1 MTTATLNNEATK
13 LYNHYSKEGLTWK
26 YSAAEL
32 GITDTKVIDAAK
44 RMYSEWYGRVVS
56 GRATRK
62 PTTTVKPARVM
73 KKKPVRAKAF
83 GYSVTAVLR
92 WMGANGWHNR
102 FEDAMIAICT
112 ISDNYE
118 ISDVT
123 IRLQL
128 KAGLEGKR
136 GAAAPLT
143 DAQGRA
149 LERAAL

>member
-1 MTTATLNNEATK
+1 MTTATLNNEATE
-13 LYNHYSKEGLTWK
+13 LYNHYSQEGLTWK
-26 YSAAEL
+26 HSAAEL

-44 RMYSEWYGRVVS
+44 RLYSDWYGRVVS
-56 GRATRK
+56 RRILK
-62 PTTTVKPARVM
+62 PTTIVKPVRVM

-92 WMGANGWHNR
+92 WMGANGWNDR

-112 ISDNYE
+112 ISDNYN

-136 GAAAPLT
+136 GAVAPLT
-143 DAQGRA
+143 EAQGRA